1 MEKLMKFTAVLFVF
15 TVVLCIFC
23 YNSEDYVAK
32 THTTTTVS
40 TTEESHTDAENV
52 DVETDKETEGQ
63 KAEIENQ

>member
-15 TVVLCIFC
+15 TVILCIFC

-40 TTEESHTDAENV
+40 TEAESNVNVKNAE
-52 DVETDKETEGQ
+52 DEKDKVSESSKT
-63 KAEIENQ
+63 EIENQ

>member
-15 TVVLCIFC
+15 TVILCIFC

-40 TTEESHTDAENV
+40 EEAENIADVKNIDAE
-52 DVETDKETEGQ
+52 TDEVTENQ
-63 KAEIENQ
+63 KTEIENQ